1 MRILFWL
8 YITTIISFSID
19 IPQKYPSYSYVFG
32 EFDIDS
38 EYIYDEGFNK
48 FVEIHHK
55 EYKRFYDNSIRRG
68 GYLATTFKSM
78 LIENNLSDLF
88 LYLSMVESGLK
99 LDALSPKSATGVW
112 QFMRQTAKE
121 YNLSVDSNFD
131 ERLDPILSTTAAI
144 EYLHKLHQKFGK
156 WYLAMMAYNCGEGRL
171 QKGINRA
178 KSDDIEI
185 LTDTKA
191 RYIPKETR
199 LYIYKIL
206 LLSMIGENISL
217 GFTDEGMEYLYGDE
231 IVQVEVNAGENIDS
245 IAKLIDIKPK
255 KLRELNHH
263 FKSGT
268 IPVILPHYMINIPSS
283 KVVDFYTLYMFKREI
298 NSSPTN
304 HLISHIVSEG
314 ETIKLIA
321 NRYGTTIG
329 EIISTNSLRAE
340 ALKRGDILIIPVSK
354 NVFEKWSN
362 ISK

>member
-1 MRILFWL
+1 LKILFWL
-8 YITTIISFSID
+8 YLATISISAID
-19 IPQKYPSYSYVFG
+19 ISQKYPSYSYVFG

-78 LIENNLSDLF
+78 LIQNGLSDLF

-131 ERLDPILSTTAAI
+131 ERLDPILSTNAAI
-144 EYLHKLHQKFGK
+144 EYLHKLHHKFGK

-178 KSDDIEI
+178 KSDNIAT
-185 LTDTKA
+185 LTDSKA

-217 GFTDEGMEYLYGDE
+217 GFTDEGIEYLYDDE
-231 IVQVEVNAGENIDS
+231 IVQVEVDAGENIDS
-245 IAKLIDIKPK
+245 IAKLIEMKPK

-268 IPVILPHYMINIPSS
+268 IPALLPYYMINIPLS
-283 KVVDFYTLYMFKREI
+283 KIVDFYTLYMFKKEI
-298 NSSPTN
+298 DKSPKN
-304 HLISHIVSEG
+304 HLISHIVRGG

-321 NRYGTTIG
+321 TRYSTTIG
-329 EIISTNSLRAE
+329 EIISTNRLKAE
-340 ALKRGDILIIPVSK
+340 ALKEGDILIIPVSEDIF
-354 NVFEKWSN
+354 NKWSN
-362 ISK
+362 IAK